1 MLINVEKKETHL
13 KVPALPC
20 QGQNATPR
28 SHMRAHS
35 ASPGWGMGTP
45 FLTALAW
52 GPLARV

>member
-20 QGQNATPR
+20 QGQNANPP